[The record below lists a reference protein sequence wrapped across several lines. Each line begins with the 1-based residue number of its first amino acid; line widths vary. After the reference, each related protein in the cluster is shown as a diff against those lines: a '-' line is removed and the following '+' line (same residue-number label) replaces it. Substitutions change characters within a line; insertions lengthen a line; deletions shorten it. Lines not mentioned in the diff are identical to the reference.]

1 MAVVH
6 HPASHPYIAHIQLI
20 PSGWQCHPEGT
31 GLPDPDALCTGDV
44 VHLHFGFEHID
55 AHTLATW
62 VGRLRRR
69 RVALVYTAHDLDN
82 PHLEDQSA
90 HHAALDVVAG
100 AASAIVALTPWAA
113 AELQRR
119 TGAAAVVIPHPHV
132 VPLEEVARRAAR
144 PWPAERGVYV
154 HAATLRPNLDLEL
167 VARVAGEAR
176 CFGGLRVHVRASSLT
191 SATPAVRSWVVR
203 PPGSTAS
210 LSRWSPGSRTASSGI
225 ALTTRG
231 SCCCRTA
238 GGRTQG
244 WPRQGAISAFP
255 SSPRPSAD
263 SPTRG
268 RSRTTTSSHACVCC
282 ASRHPGG
289 PARSPCGTCNDDRS
303 PTPTTASTKP
313 CRRDP
318 RRRWRA
324 APPAHRRDQHASDPV
339 VRPRPR
345 VRSRGPGPGR
355 APPSAL
361 TGRRRGR
368 SRPGRNG
375 HGADVPGR
383 PATER

>member
-31 GLPDPDALCTGDV
+31 GLPDPDALCAGDV

-132 VPLEEVARRAAR
+132 VPLEEVARRAAQ

-191 SATPAVRSWVVR
+191 SATPAVRSRVVR
-203 PPGSTAS
+203 LAALDSVTVEVVARLSDRELWDRIDHSSVVLLPYRWGTHSGLAEAGRDLGIPVVAPAFGGFADQGAIPYHDVESCLRVLCEPPPRRTRPLALRHTQRRQIAHAHHCLYEAVSPGSTA
-210 LSRWSPGSRTASSGI
+210 L
-225 ALTTRG
+225 L
-231 SCCCRTA
+231 
-238 GGRTQG
+238 
-244 WPRQGAISAFP
+244 
-255 SSPRPSAD
+255 
-263 SPTRG
+263 
-268 RSRTTTSSHACVCC
+268 
-282 ASRHPGG
+282 
-289 PARSPCGTCNDDRS
+289 ARSPSG
-303 PTPTTASTKP
+303 AST
-313 CRRDP
+313 
-318 RRRWRA
+318 
-324 APPAHRRDQHASDPV
+324 
-339 VRPRPR
+339 
-345 VRSRGPGPGR
+345 
-355 APPSAL
+355 
-361 TGRRRGR
+361 
-368 SRPGRNG
+368 
-375 HGADVPGR
+375 
-383 PATER
+383 